1 MERLALLA
9 VAGAAVLLPPV
20 RERLISV
27 SKASVDA
34 GVGLAGAAFGGL
46 KGIANAAVQG
56 DPGERPQSNGR
67 AA

>member
-27 SKASVDA
+27 SKAGVDA
-34 GVGLAGAAFGGL
+34 GVGLAGAAVGGL

-56 DPGERPQSNGR
+56 DSGGRPQTNGQP
-67 AA
+67 A